1 MSSIDSSR
9 PSVRVVTFSGV
20 RMIIQIVSIVLNDV
34 WYYLDKLLDDSSQ
47 NVQKLVGHV
56 LSRYVIS

>member
-1 MSSIDSSR
+1 MSSSDSSR

-20 RMIIQIVSIVLNDV
+20 RMIIQIASIVLNDV
-34 WYYLDKLLDDSSQ
+34 WYYLGKLPDDSSQ
-47 NVQKLVGHV
+47 NLQKLVGHV